1 MSNLSITEAR
11 LFILKPPHSSPI
23 YMHPMAPQK
32 NAGITSSTIQCVR
45 TTLHVTTDVLC
56 THYFESSGSFPP
68 DKWSSPNERS
78 EADYQ
83 IRAGVQIMKEI
94 FFLSM
99 VVFMLFVCE

>member
-1 MSNLSITEAR
+1 
-11 LFILKPPHSSPI
+11 
-23 YMHPMAPQK
+23 MHPMAPQK
-32 NAGITSSTIQCVR
+32 NSGTTSSTIQGVR
-45 TTLHVTTDVLC
+45 TTLQVTTDVLC